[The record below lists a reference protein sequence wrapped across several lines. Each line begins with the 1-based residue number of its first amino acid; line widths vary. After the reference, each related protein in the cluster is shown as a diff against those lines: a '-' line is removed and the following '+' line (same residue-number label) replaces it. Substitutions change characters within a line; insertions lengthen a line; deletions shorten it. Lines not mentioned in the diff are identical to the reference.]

1 MIYTPEQ
8 NDVIDTITNLLED
21 MISTV
26 NSVSRVIEKIENYV
40 KMPNTEKKLNLKNII
55 ENSVRYKWIYDET
68 INKVKNDFKLVENY
82 VNTNYEKC
90 REIYEF
96 DKNNNQEEIISDD
109 TKMDDIKE
117 KIRQLKTWTELI

>member
-1 MIYTPEQ
+1 
-8 NDVIDTITNLLED
+8 
-21 MISTV
+21 
-26 NSVSRVIEKIENYV
+26 
-40 KMPNTEKKLNLKNII
+40 MPNTEKKLNLKNII